1 MDDFEG
7 NKYAGDK
14 AWREWFDK
22 CSASR
27 CGEKSAKRLREQ
39 ISSAMLARLTRLGLR
54 VEDSHG
60 DDPVAFFDSYF
71 ALKGSRDAPKP
82 LKAYFLYRI
91 NATGMRLVDFVCG
104 TLFGSMS
111 GRIHDIV
118 VEWVATLKGWRPRS
132 LRGSDGRRHFI
143 WESAGD
149 EGVASLEMMDAA
161 SPDPADFVDEEPLRC
176 NAERVLDAVSRKIKV
191 EKSKAALLLY
201 VTAQDIPLT
210 EAAVLEGLGTA
221 KSRAYKLKDKAM
233 QEIANLLKK
242 EEDGT
247 TTLFA
252 RIFIEACRRNIP
264 QELRNKLE
272 GGQL

>member
-1 MDDFEG
+1 MDHPER
-7 NKYAGDK
+7 NRYAGDE
-14 AWREWFDK
+14 AWREWFAK
-22 CSASR
+22 CSAAR
-27 CGEKSAKRLREQ
+27 CGEATARRLREQ
-39 ISSAMLARLTRLGLR
+39 ITSAMFSRLARLGLR

-91 NATGMRLVDFVCG
+91 NATGIRLVDFVCG

-111 GRIHDIV
+111 GRVHDIV

-132 LRGSDGRRHFI
+132 LRGADGRRHFV

-161 SPDPADFVDEEPLRC
+161 APDPADFVDEEPLRC
-176 NAERVLDAVSRKIKV
+176 AAERVLDAVSRKLRV
-191 EKSKAALLLY
+191 EKGKAALLLY

-210 EAAVLEGLGTA
+210 EAAVLEGLRTA
-221 KSRAYKLKDKAM
+221 KSRAYKLKDMAM
-233 QEIANLLKK
+233 DELGKLLRK
-242 EEDGT
+242 EEQGAT
-247 TTLFA
+247 TFFA
-252 RIFIEACRRNIP
+252 RIFIETCRCSIP
-264 QELRNKLE
+264 QKLRDKLE